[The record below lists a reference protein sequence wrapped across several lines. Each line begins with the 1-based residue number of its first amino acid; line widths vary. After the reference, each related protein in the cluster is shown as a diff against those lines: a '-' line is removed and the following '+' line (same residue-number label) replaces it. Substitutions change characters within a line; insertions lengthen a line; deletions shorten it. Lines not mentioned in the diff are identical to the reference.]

1 MVTPKTEKTK
11 KKKKW
16 QIRFQIDVQE
26 EFNFAVKLP
35 NPHLSDPAA
44 KDLLSNRPGG
54 ENRRS
59 STWKILGTRAEF
71 IKRRS
76 QRADIESSYLIAR

>member
-11 KKKKW
+11 KKKIW
-16 QIRFQIDVQE
+16 QIRFQFDVQE

-54 ENRRS
+54 EKPLKQQLEN
-59 STWKILGTRAEF
+59 TWHKG
-71 IKRRS
+71 
-76 QRADIESSYLIAR
+76 

>member
-1 MVTPKTEKTK
+1 MVTPKTEKKK

-54 ENRRS
+54 ENR
-59 STWKILGTRAEF
+59 
-71 IKRRS
+71 
-76 QRADIESSYLIAR
+76 